1 VITIYPRL
9 KEGFLP
15 SDCKN
20 GTFWKDMVK
29 LMFIAGVKKILPLFS
44 FGNLKSNR
52 ESSLVLKLAILWR
65 TRISMHC
72 WRGL

>member
-1 VITIYPRL
+1 
-9 KEGFLP
+9 
-15 SDCKN
+15 
-20 GTFWKDMVK
+20 MVK
-29 LMFIAGVKKILPLFS
+29 LMFIAGVKKVLPLFS